1 MRPLYRRIN
10 QGAQMSEPGRSGQY
24 RVYGYRWV
32 VLAVF
37 MLVNLTMQMLWIAYA
52 PITSMAATYYGV
64 SELWIGL
71 LAMSF
76 MIAFIPLSLPA
87 SWLIDTRGFRT
98 AVGLGVVLMGVFGIA
113 RGLAGSNYALV
124 LLSTIGIAVAQPF
137 LLNSWTTVSANW
149 FPAAQ
154 RATAVG
160 LITLAN
166 LVGTAIGMV
175 LTPLLVDTMSIA
187 AVQLV
192 YGVAAAASA
201 VAFLGLARERPV
213 TPPCPPGM
221 EERALM
227 LDGLKHAFRV
237 MPFLVYLAVV
247 FVGMGVYNGVT
258 TWVEQIVHPRGFS
271 ATDAGLIGA
280 LMLGGGLIGAVVVS
294 ALSDRQQKRVRFL
307 VLGLVLAVPGL
318 LGVAFFSTP
327 WLLYACGLSARVLP
341 RARHADRHAV
351 RGRDDLSHAG
361 GHVQRPHPALRP
373 GVRGLRLRHGGPA
386 DCRRFVHRVAGA
398 GLRAPD
404 RGSDRHLAAQGCGAG
419 RGAGRRSGRHRRS
432 RHVADRRRRCGY
444 DARLEGVTA
453 DHGTMGSSDPSRRLT
468 DTSFVRT
475 TAERAARSPIRWFR
489 GVAQITAAPS
499 P

>member
-1 MRPLYRRIN
+1 V
-10 QGAQMSEPGRSGQY
+10 SEQVSAQY

-52 PITSMAATYYGV
+52 PITSMASTYYGV

-98 AVGLGVVLMGVFGIA
+98 AVGLGVVLMSVFGIA

-149 FPAAQ
+149 FPAGQ

-187 AVQLV
+187 AVQVV

-201 VAFLGLARERPV
+201 AAFLGLARERPV

-227 LDGLKHAFRV
+227 LAGLKHAFRV
-237 MPFLVYLAVV
+237 KPFLVYLGVV

-327 WLLYACGLSARVLP
+327 WLLFTAAFLLGFFLVPVMPIGMQYAAEVTYPTPEGTSNGLIQLFGQVSVVFVYIMA
-341 RARHADRHAV
+341 
-351 RGRDDLSHAG
+351 
-361 GHVQRPHPALRP
+361 ALRTSD
-373 GVRGLRLRHGGPA
+373 GSFTMSLLLASGLLIAVAIATSRLK
-386 DCRRFVHRVAGA
+386 D
-398 GLRAPD
+398 
-404 RGSDRHLAAQGCGAG
+404 
-419 RGAGRRSGRHRRS
+419 
-432 RHVADRRRRCGY
+432 
-444 DARLEGVTA
+444 
-453 DHGTMGSSDPSRRLT
+453 
-468 DTSFVRT
+468 
-475 TAERAARSPIRWFR
+475 
-489 GVAQITAAPS
+489 AAPAAALAGES
-499 P
+499 TVA

>member
-1 MRPLYRRIN
+1 
-10 QGAQMSEPGRSGQY
+10 MSEPVSGQY

-52 PITSMAATYYGV
+52 PITSMASTYYGV

-187 AVQLV
+187 AVQVV
-192 YGVAAAASA
+192 YGVVAAASA

-227 LDGLKHAFRV
+227 LDGLKHALRV

-327 WLLYACGLSARVLP
+327 WLLYAAAFLLGFFLVPVMPIGMQYAAEVTYPTPEGTSNGLIQLFGQVSVVFVYIMAALRTADGSFTVSLVLACGLLIVAAIATSRLKDA
-341 RARHADRHAV
+341 A
-351 RGRDDLSHAG
+351 
-361 GHVQRPHPALRP
+361 PAEE
-373 GVRGLRLRHGGPA
+373 
-386 DCRRFVHRVAGA
+386 
-398 GLRAPD
+398 
-404 RGSDRHLAAQGCGAG
+404 LAADQAG
-419 RGAGRRSGRHRRS
+419 IDDPGTPPIAEGD
-432 RHVADRRRRCGY
+432 VA
-444 DARLEGVTA
+444 T
-453 DHGTMGSSDPSRRLT
+453 
-468 DTSFVRT
+468 VR
-475 TAERAARSPIRWFR
+475 ALKK
-489 GVAQITAAPS
+489 
-499 P
+499 

>member
-1 MRPLYRRIN
+1 
-10 QGAQMSEPGRSGQY
+10 MSEQASGQY

-52 PITSMAATYYGV
+52 PITSMASTYYGV
-64 SELWIGL
+64 SNLWIGL

-149 FPAAQ
+149 FPAGR

-175 LTPLLVDTMSIA
+175 LTPLLVNTMSIA
-187 AVQLV
+187 AVQVV
-192 YGVAAAASA
+192 YGVVAAASA

-227 LDGLKHAFRV
+227 LDGLKHALRV
-237 MPFLVYLAVV
+237 KPFLVYLAVV

-294 ALSDRQQKRVRFL
+294 ALSDWQQKRVRFL
-307 VLGLVLAVPGL
+307 VLGLVLGVPGL

-327 WLLYACGLSARVLP
+327 WLLFAAAFLLGFFLVPVMPIGMQYAAEVTYPTPEGTSNGLIQLFGQVSVVFVYIMA
-341 RARHADRHAV
+341 
-351 RGRDDLSHAG
+351 
-361 GHVQRPHPALRP
+361 ALR
-373 GVRGLRLRHGGPA
+373 
-386 DCRRFVHRVAGA
+386 
-398 GLRAPD
+398 
-404 RGSDRHLAAQGCGAG
+404 
-419 RGAGRRSGRHRRS
+419 
-432 RHVADRRRRCGY
+432 
-444 DARLEGVTA
+444 TA
-453 DHGTMGSSDPSRRLT
+453 DGSFTVSLVLASGLLIVGAIAISRLK
-468 DTSFVRT
+468 D
-475 TAERAARSPIRWFR
+475 
-489 GVAQITAAPS
+489 AAPAGQ
-499 P
+499 PAGEAAPAAEPTVV

>member
-1 MRPLYRRIN
+1 
-10 QGAQMSEPGRSGQY
+10 MSEQASGQY

-37 MLVNLTMQMLWIAYA
+37 MLVNLTMQLLWIAYA
-52 PITSMAATYYGV
+52 PITSMASTYYGV

-149 FPAAQ
+149 FPAGQ

-175 LTPLLVDTMSIA
+175 LTPLLVNTMSIA
-187 AVQLV
+187 AVQVV
-192 YGVAAAASA
+192 YGVVAAASA
-201 VAFLGLARERPV
+201 VTFLALARERPV

-237 MPFLVYLAVV
+237 KPFLVYLAVV

-280 LMLGGGLIGAVVVS
+280 LMLGGGLVGAVVVS

-307 VLGLVLAVPGL
+307 VLGLVLTVPGL

-327 WLLYACGLSARVLP
+327 WLLYAAAFLLGFFLVPVMPIGMQYAAEVTYPTPEGTSNGLIQLFGQVSVVFVYIMAALRTADGSFTVSLVLASGLLIVGAIAMS
-341 RARHADRHAV
+341 RLKDAV
-351 RGRDDLSHAG
+351 
-361 GHVQRPHPALRP
+361 PAL
-373 GVRGLRLRHGGPA
+373 
-386 DCRRFVHRVAGA
+386 AGA
-398 GLRAPD
+398 SGAMP
-404 RGSDRHLAAQGCGAG
+404 AG
-419 RGAGRRSGRHRRS
+419 RSAG
-432 RHVADRRRRCGY
+432 
-444 DARLEGVTA
+444 E
-453 DHGTMGSSDPSRRLT
+453 
-468 DTSFVRT
+468 
-475 TAERAARSPIRWFR
+475 
-489 GVAQITAAPS
+489 AAPGAAPAGES
-499 P
+499 AVV

>member
-1 MRPLYRRIN
+1 
-10 QGAQMSEPGRSGQY
+10 MSDQVSAQY

-52 PITSMAATYYGV
+52 PITSMASTYYGV

-124 LLSTIGIAVAQPF
+124 LLSTVGIAIAQPF

-149 FPAAQ
+149 FPAGQ

-175 LTPLLVDTMSIA
+175 LTPLLVNTMSIA
-187 AVQLV
+187 AVQVV
-192 YGVAAAASA
+192 YGVVAAAAA
-201 VAFLGLARERPV
+201 VTFLALARERPV

-237 MPFLVYLAVV
+237 KPFLVYLAVV

-294 ALSDRQQKRVRFL
+294 ALSDWQQKRVRFL

-327 WLLYACGLSARVLP
+327 WLLYVAAFLLGFFLVPVMPIGMQYAAEVTYPTPEGTSNGLIQLFGQVSVVFVYIMA
-341 RARHADRHAV
+341 
-351 RGRDDLSHAG
+351 
-361 GHVQRPHPALRP
+361 ALRTAD
-373 GVRGLRLRHGGPA
+373 GSFTVSLVLASGLLIVGAIAMSRLRDAAPA
-386 DCRRFVHRVAGA
+386 EE
-398 GLRAPD
+398 
-404 RGSDRHLAAQGCGAG
+404 LAA
-419 RGAGRRSGRHRRS
+419 
-432 RHVADRRRRCGY
+432 
-444 DARLEGVTA
+444 E
-453 DHGTMGSSDPSRRLT
+453 
-468 DTSFVRT
+468 
-475 TAERAARSPIRWFR
+475 
-489 GVAQITAAPS
+489 AAPAVPLPGEAAPATALAAES
-499 P
+499 AVD